1 MEEAAGKAKSPD
13 SVKLLLPPIGDTFI
27 VTQDSIASVDKLSR
41 RLDNA
46 LRLNKDAAS
55 SDPIERLTTGTKPEK
70 RVRRRFSAVVDER
83 LFWSTIIELSR
94 SHNYRSLCL
103 SKFRSKCQS
112 CQWTRPLKSY
122 SVAVT
127 VVVKLV
133 PSKPVIDMSWEGK
146 IGHLVVQ
153 QLELENTMAWLSTLG
168 GAFSA
173 LGDYDFRFAEAA
185 CQVSVKQL
193 KLALHIGDPVTV
205 CRCQIYLAMS
215 LLQRGY
221 FRSCRTLLRKQ
232 YKFAVSKEGQRDPK
246 LAKMCQ
252 AVWIRMQYLRCQ
264 LEKQLQ
270 LEPAP

>member
-13 SVKLLLPPIGDTFI
+13 LVKVLLPKSGDMFT
-27 VTQDSIASVDKLSR
+27 VTQDSIASIDKLSR
-41 RLDNA
+41 RLDDV
-46 LRLNKDAAS
+46 LHLSKDAAS
-55 SDPIERLTTGTKPEK
+55 NDPVKRLTPGTKPE
-70 RVRRRFSAVVDER
+70 RRIRTRFSAMVDER
-83 LFWSTIIELSR
+83 LFWSTIVELSR
-94 SHNYRSLCL
+94 SRSYRSLCIN
-103 SKFRSKCQS
+103 KFRNKCQS
-112 CQWTRPLKSY
+112 CQCTRPFKSDA
-122 SVAVT
+122 VAVI
-127 VVVKLV
+127 VVVKLL
-133 PSKPVIDMSWEGK
+133 PSKPVIDMSWEAK
-146 IGHLVVQ
+146 VGHLVVQ

-205 CRCQIYLAMS
+205 CRCHIYLAMS

-221 FRSCRTLLRKQ
+221 FRSCRKLLRKQ
-232 YKFAVSKEGQRDPK
+232 YKFAVSREGQRDPK

-252 AVWIRMQYLRCQ
+252 SVWIRMQYLRSQ
-264 LEKQLQ
+264 LEEKPQ

>member
-1 MEEAAGKAKSPD
+1 MEEAVGKAKSPD
-13 SVKLLLPPIGDTFI
+13 SVKVLLLPSGDTFI
-27 VTQDSIASVDKLSR
+27 VTQDSISSVDKLSR
-41 RLDNA
+41 KLDNA
-46 LRLNKDAAS
+46 LRLSKDAAS
-55 SDPIERLTTGTKPEK
+55 SDCVILLSTGTKPEK
-70 RVRRRFSAVVDER
+70 RVRTRFSAVVDER
-83 LFWSTIIELSR
+83 LFWSTIVELSR
-94 SHNYRSLCL
+94 SHYYRILCL

-112 CQWTRPLKSY
+112 CQWTRPFRND

-133 PSKPVIDMSWEGK
+133 PSKPVIDMSWEAK
-146 IGHLVVQ
+146 IGHLLVQ

-193 KLALHIGDPVTV
+193 KLALHVGDPVTV
-205 CRCQIYLAMS
+205 CRCHIYLAMS

-221 FRSCRTLLRKQ
+221 FRSCRRVLRKQ
-232 YKFAVSKEGQRDPK
+232 YQFAVSKGGQRDPK

-252 AVWIRMQYLRCQ
+252 SVWIRMQYLRSQ
-264 LEKQLQ
+264 EKQPQ
-270 LEPAP
+270 LEPAS

>member
-13 SVKLLLPPIGDTFI
+13 SVKVLLPTSGDTFI
-27 VTQDSIASVDKLSR
+27 VTQDSITSVDKLSCK
-41 RLDNA
+41 LDDI
-46 LRLNKDAAS
+46 LRLNKYTAS
-55 SDPIERLTTGTKPEK
+55 SDPTKCLTTGTKPGK
-70 RVRRRFSAVVDER
+70 RVRPRFSADVDER
-83 LFWSTIIELSR
+83 LFWCTIVELSR

-103 SKFRSKCQS
+103 MKFRSKCQRCNWMS
-112 CQWTRPLKSY
+112 PLKGN
-122 SVAVT
+122 SVEVT

-133 PSKPVIDMSWEGK
+133 PSKPVIDMTWEAK
-146 IGHLVVQ
+146 VGHLVLQ

-193 KLALHIGDPVTV
+193 KLALLIGDPVTV
-205 CRCQIYLAMS
+205 CRCHIYLAMS

-221 FRSCRTLLRKQ
+221 FRSCRRLLRKQ
-232 YKFAVSKEGQRDPK
+232 YQFAVSKEGERDPR

-252 AVWIRMQYLRCQ
+252 SVWIRMQYLRSQ
-264 LEKQLQ
+264 QEKRPQ